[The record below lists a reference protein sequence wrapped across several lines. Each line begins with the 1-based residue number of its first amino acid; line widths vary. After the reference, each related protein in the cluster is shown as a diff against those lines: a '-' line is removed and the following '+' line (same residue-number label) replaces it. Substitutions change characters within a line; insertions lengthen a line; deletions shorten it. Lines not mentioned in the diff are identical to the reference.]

1 MLKTTRVTKKTQTVL
16 NNFCDCFLF
25 ISFKLM
31 IAKSKKQKKPRSIIN
46 EDTIFQ
52 GIFVLIIVFLAGFLI
67 VSNYKISKKREVL
80 NERIKELTEEINILE
95 TERQNLEA
103 GISETQKD
111 VYWEEKIREQ
121 GYVKEGE
128 EQVVILGPEQGEV
141 QELSAEQNFFQKIF
155 ESIKSFFS
163 N

>member
-1 MLKTTRVTKKTQTVL
+1 
-16 NNFCDCFLF
+16 
-25 ISFKLM
+25 M